1 MGSRTFPV
9 GATPSPRAL
18 AGAAAA
24 VCASAVVGALVSSEP
39 RFLGLGG
46 SFGLPMVAAL
56 VVGLGVSVVILLH
69 PRFGLEV
76 LAVFLGLNLSQVLV
90 RHHALPSLLQLLALP
105 LFLGAWLHRGT
116 ERRQLLE
123 RR

>member
-1 MGSRTFPV
+1 MAARTFPV
-9 GATPSPRAL
+9 AAAPSPGAL

-24 VCASAVVGALVSSEP
+24 VCASAAVGALVSSEP
-39 RFLGLGG
+39 RFLSLGG

-56 VVGLGVSVVILLH
+56 VVGLAVSTAILFH

-90 RHHALPSLLQLLALP
+90 RHHALPSLLQLLAVP
-105 LFLGAWLHRGT
+105 LLDRKS
-116 ERRQLLE
+116 
-123 RR
+123 